1 MTVVLLR
8 FLYQFEYNSI
18 GEVVMSNRLTHV
30 AVGFIFSVPLVGIS
44 YYLFSKDFQYLRLT
58 LILSIS
64 TLPIFIGSILP
75 DIIERPTNPGH
86 RKFFHSWFMLSVV
99 FIASFVIAFVV
110 IPRYDNLLYV
120 YLIFGFLLGY
130 FSHLLLDATT
140 KSSLQ

>member
-1 MTVVLLR
+1 MPR
-8 FLYQFEYNSI
+8 
-18 GEVVMSNRLTHV
+18 RLTHI
-30 AVGFIFSVPLVGIS
+30 AAGFILGIPLVGLS
-44 YYLFSKDFQYLRLT
+44 YYFFSIDFQYLRLT

-64 TLPIFIGSILP
+64 TLPIFVGSILP

-86 RKFFHSWFMLSVV
+86 RKFFHSWFMLSIF

-110 IPRYDNLLYV
+110 IPRYDNILYV

>member
-1 MTVVLLR
+1 MPR
-8 FLYQFEYNSI
+8 
-18 GEVVMSNRLTHV
+18 RLTHI
-30 AVGFIFSVPLVGIS
+30 AAGFILVIPLVGLS
-44 YYLFSKDFQYLRLT
+44 YYFFSIDFQYLRLT

-64 TLPIFIGSILP
+64 TLPIFVGSILP

-86 RKFFHSWFMLSVV
+86 RKFFHSWFMLSIF

-110 IPRYDNLLYV
+110 IPRYDNILYV